1 MLNVETRPLSPSLR
15 PDPLVLLDDE
25 NNMNRLVLN
34 TLVWLLS
41 IFVASCAMCPSLKPV
56 TNPTM
61 RLEGVGFSALPPNG
75 KDWYL
80 YEQWTHA
87 PYSYYFLK
95 YEPKKQRPLQSFVT
109 QVECIMSDVDKGSSP
124 AEFRKA
130 IERFLVN
137 LNTTDRIHVVS
148 IDVRFFG
155 PQESYC
161 ALYDFVFEEKNNPH
175 ATDTVLVGYQHGFM
189 CLQSISPKLIIHA
202 AYSERRPQN
211 ESSILD
217 ETLKREV
224 EDFLGNVVYLPFF
237 KQYAEEKR
245 DRP

>member
-1 MLNVETRPLSPSLR
+1 
-15 PDPLVLLDDE
+15 
-25 NNMNRLVLN
+25 MNRPVFI

-41 IFVASCAMCPSLKPV
+41 IFVASCAMWPSLKPV
-56 TNPTM
+56 TNPTT
-61 RLEGVGFSALPPNG
+61 RLDGVGFSALPPNG
-75 KDWYL
+75 KDWYI

-87 PYSYYFLK
+87 PYAHYFMK
-95 YEPKKQRPLQSFVT
+95 YDPKKQKPIQSVVT
-109 QVECIMSDVDKGSSP
+109 QVECIVSDVEKGNSP

-130 IERFLVN
+130 MEQFLVN
-137 LNTTDRIHVVS
+137 LNTADRIRVVI
-148 IDVRFFG
+148 IDVRSFG

-175 ATDTVLVGYQHGFM
+175 APDTILVGYEHGFM
-189 CLQSISPKLIIHA
+189 CLQAISPKLIVHA

-237 KQYAEEKR
+237 Q
-245 DRP
+245 